1 MRLFKQMSLLM
12 RDVSTLDSDERGRQI
27 VECSNI
33 WLDSVQQSS
42 RHQTETCVAELTLFD
57 DGLYFG
63 LICLWCM
70 FQVIEMAKFTLSR
83 RIGRRLEPLN
93 KRLYVY

>member
-1 MRLFKQMSLLM
+1 MSLLM
-12 RDVSTLDSDERGRQI
+12 RDVSTLDSIERGRQI

-42 RHQTETCVAELTLFD
+42 RHQAETCVAELTLFD

-63 LICLWCM
+63 LISLWCM